1 MITGVFKHVR
11 CINTKYPRSTIDRF
25 AIPEELIF
33 WHKDYPLYSPP
44 YYDAEVLARKPWS
57 DPSIGKN
64 ILLAYIIKVK
74 TLND

>member
-1 MITGVFKHVR
+1 
-11 CINTKYPRSTIDRF
+11 
-25 AIPEELIF
+25 
-33 WHKDYPLYSPP
+33 
-44 YYDAEVLARKPWS
+44 VLARKPWS